1 MIKRYLLTFMGF
13 FILATGY
20 LFTLL
25 PLLMVR
31 SGLSNQTYLEALA
44 VWGVLVLLSLGPAV
58 SFLLRKIWFFEGTE
72 QSVSLEKL
80 RSTLLE
86 VNKMHGPVRVRK
98 KGKRLIMEW
107 RYDDPAWCERMA
119 AENMSGLY
127 ELRLAFNENT
137 RTVTLSDRSRRVDF
151 SLCPIRV
158 KTGFLAMPRLFFG
171 IRPAKE
177 QGLEQYAERR
187 PYDFSF
193 KPGEIKSPLVGTLL
207 SLGWNVQFS
216 LL

>member
-86 VNKMHGPVRVRK
+86 VNKMHETK
-98 KGKRLIMEW
+98 
-107 RYDDPAWCERMA
+107 
-119 AENMSGLY
+119 S
-127 ELRLAFNENT
+127 
-137 RTVTLSDRSRRVDF
+137 
-151 SLCPIRV
+151 
-158 KTGFLAMPRLFFG
+158 
-171 IRPAKE
+171 AK
-177 QGLEQYAERR
+177 
-187 PYDFSF
+187 
-193 KPGEIKSPLVGTLL
+193 
-207 SLGWNVQFS
+207 GWNIPENPGNGDRKVIGYIS
-216 LL
+216 RLHLL